1 MALQSRSAR
10 APGSHTL
17 HPNHQGALE
26 AAIQSV
32 HPSAIVIGH
41 QVLYE
46 AGVTT
51 QIPPAVDVVVQKRG
65 PAITGYRIHQVSPS
79 MYAGLAREATH
90 QPGRL
95 ARLPARLA
103 AETAKNLHCLMLDP
117 DDMEWSVVEARKV
130 SKARRAGAAAG

>member
-1 MALQSRSAR
+1 M
-10 APGSHTL
+10 
-17 HPNHQGALE
+17 
-26 AAIQSV
+26 
-32 HPSAIVIGH
+32 IGH

-65 PAITGYRIHQVSPS
+65 PAITGYRIHQVSPA
-79 MYAGLAREATH
+79 MYAGLAGEAMH

-117 DDMEWSVVEARKV
+117 DDMEWSVIEPHKV
-130 SKARRAGAAAG
+130 SRARRAIGSSQSA